1 MAGMEKR
8 SLYREI
14 WRELS
19 REKAMIFL
27 SGPRQCGKTT
37 LAHMI
42 GEDFPNKIYFN
53 WDIVANKRQLIA
65 DPTFFTAVN
74 RADGSKPLVIFDEI
88 HKYRRWK
95 NYLKGVVDQFAGDYR
110 FLVLGSGRLDIFQKG
125 GDSLAGR
132 YFPFSLWPLTLAELA
147 DRRRPFDE
155 FVAAPLEM
163 TPDRGDLTSLWT
175 RLERFSGFPEPYLAG
190 TGRFYRRWARTYA
203 RQLIRED
210 IRDLTGIADI
220 DTVEILFS
228 LLPSKVGGSLSI
240 EAIARDL
247 QVSFATAK
255 RWLGIFERFYLAF
268 SIGPWTR
275 SISRA
280 IRKERKLYLFD
291 AAVVPS
297 PPARLENMVALELH
311 RAVKTWTDLGHG
323 DFTLHYIRNKEKEEV
338 DFLIADGNK
347 PILLI
352 EVKTSDEQPSRG
364 LRKFQHVLRVPAVQL
379 VATGGVYRR
388 LPNDGQTI
396 LVADARRW
404 LSGLP

>member
-1 MAGMEKR
+1 MVGMEKR

-19 REKAMIFL
+19 RGKAMIFL
-27 SGPRQCGKTT
+27 SGPRQSGKTT
-37 LAHMI
+37 LARMI
-42 GEDFPNKIYFN
+42 GDDFPNRLYFN
-53 WDIVANKRQLIA
+53 WDILANKRQLVVN
-65 DPTFFTAVN
+65 PTFFTEMN
-74 RADGSKPLVIFDEI
+74 RTDSSKPLVIFDEI

-95 NYLKGVVDQFAGDYR
+95 NYLKGVYDQFSNDYH

-132 YFPFSLWPLTLAELA
+132 YFPFSLWPFTLAELA
-147 DRRRPFDE
+147 DRRRLFDE
-155 FVAAPLEM
+155 FIASPLDMKAES
-163 TPDRGDLTSLWT
+163 GDLADIRT
-175 RLERFSGFPEPYLAG
+175 RLERCSGFPEPYLAG
-190 TGRFYRRWARTYA
+190 TDRFYRRWARTYA

-210 IRDLTGIADI
+210 IRDLTGIVTI

-228 LLPSKVGGSLSI
+228 LLPSKVGSPLSI

-247 QVSFATAK
+247 QVSFATVK

-291 AAVVPS
+291 YAAVPS
-297 PPARLENMVALELH
+297 PPARLENMVAVELH

-323 DFTLHYIRNKEKEEV
+323 DYSLHYIRNKEKEEV

-352 EVKTSDEQPSRG
+352 EVKTSDDQPSKG
-364 LRKFQHVLRVPAVQL
+364 LRKFQQGLNVPAVQL
-379 VATGGVYRR
+379 VDADGLHRL
-388 LPNDGQTI
+388 LPNGEQTI
-396 LVADARRW
+396 LVADACRW